1 MYYVVNRGRGGE
13 VAPDTNK
20 IFMEETNMKKI
31 IATVLAMVMA
41 LALCTTA
48 FAAETKET
56 LKGDDY
62 SIVEIATAKASAKDI
77 VKTSGSTTTTYN
89 STTGEK
95 VVTTVPDSYVVETG
109 DVNAG
114 VYYETDKSAAAYR
127 LQKGTT
133 IVCYLASTS
142 DMTAV
147 KADKTIDKVL
157 EQKDTLD
164 CGDYTAL
171 KAGNVYVI
179 GSKAYAAGSTSYALY
194 NGKVVAI
201 GAEITADAIQGHDY
215 AKTNSKTSVAFDTKG
230 NAVSFT
236 CGVCGKTFTVVEKLP
251 ADYTGAFH
259 KVEAA
264 DKAFEGAKNANFVL
278 LGTTTAA
285 GTTTGTKPSPK
296 TFDAGIAMYV
306 GMALT
311 SVAGSAVVIGKK
323 KEF

>member
-1 MYYVVNRGRGGE
+1 
-13 VAPDTNK
+13 
-20 IFMEETNMKKI
+20 MKKI

-62 SIVEIATAKASAKDI
+62 SIVKIATADASKNDI

-95 VVTTVPDSYVVETG
+95 VVTTVPDSYVVATG

-114 VYYETDKSAAAYR
+114 IYYETDKSAAEFR
-127 LQKGTT
+127 LQKGAT

-157 EQKDTLD
+157 EKKDTLD

-171 KAGNVYVI
+171 KTGNVYVI
-179 GSKAYAAGSTSYALY
+179 GSKAYVAGATGYALY

-201 GAEITADAIQGHDY
+201 GSEIDTKAVGAIQGHDY

-236 CGVCGKTFTVVEKLP
+236 CGVCGKTFTVVKDLP
-251 ADYTGAFH
+251 ADYTGAFY
-259 KVEAA
+259 KVGEA
-264 DKAFEGAKNANFVL
+264 DKAFEGVKTAKFVL

-285 GTTTGTKPSPK
+285 GTTTGTTTSPK

>member
-1 MYYVVNRGRGGE
+1 
-13 VAPDTNK
+13 
-20 IFMEETNMKKI
+20 MKKI

-41 LALCTTA
+41 LALCTVA

-62 SIVEIATAKASAKDI
+62 SIVEIATANASKKDI

-95 VVTTVPDSYVVETG
+95 VVTTVPDSYVVETN

-114 VYYETDKSAAAYR
+114 TYYETDKSAADFR

-133 IVCYLASTS
+133 IVCYLAATT

-157 EQKDTLD
+157 EKKDTLD

-171 KAGNVYVI
+171 KTGNVYVI
-179 GSKAYAAGSTSYALY
+179 GSKAYAAGSDSYALY

-201 GAEITADAIQGHDY
+201 GAETKDTQGHDY
-215 AKTNSKTSVAFDTKG
+215 AGTNSKTSVAFDTKG

-236 CGVCGKTFTVVEKLP
+236 CGVCGKTFTVVKELP

-264 DKAFEGAKNANFVL
+264 DDKAFEGAKNANFVL
-278 LGTTTAA
+278 LGSTTTST
-285 GTTTGTKPSPK
+285 GTTTKPSPK

>member
-1 MYYVVNRGRGGE
+1 
-13 VAPDTNK
+13 
-20 IFMEETNMKKI
+20 MKKI

-62 SIVEIATAKASAKDI
+62 SIVEIATADASKKDI

-95 VVTTVPDSYVVETG
+95 VVTTVPDSYVVAAG
-109 DVNAG
+109 DVNEG
-114 VYYETDKSAAAYR
+114 IYYETDKSAAEFR
-127 LQKGTT
+127 LQKGAT

-142 DMTAV
+142 DMAAV

-157 EQKDTLD
+157 EKKDPLD

-179 GSKAYAAGSTSYALY
+179 GSKAYVAGATGYALY

-201 GAEITADAIQGHDY
+201 GNEIDTKADGAIQGHDY

-251 ADYTGAFH
+251 TDYTGAFH
-259 KVEAA
+259 KVDVTAGA

-285 GTTTGTKPSPK
+285 GTTTGTTTSPK